1 MEQFL
6 DAAAEWTLERAAD
19 VCGLD
24 AADISSLATLV
35 ATRRPAMLRIGWGPE
50 RNRNGGSSCR
60 SILGLWVLAGHFG
73 QRGAGIIASL
83 SGAAPLSSA
92 RVALGERPAPT
103 GSVNMNRVGAILCGE
118 EPGAAP
124 ASVLFVQGSN
134 PAATAPDQRTMLR
147 GLARE
152 DVFTVVH
159 DQVMTDTARFADVVL
174 PATTHFEAD
183 DVAVSYGT
191 YVLQTVPAVIDR
203 VGESRTNNELAAALA
218 ARLGLD
224 PAEFDPDPAVLL
236 ARMAAGAP
244 VEPVQELR
252 APGATVQFVDTF
264 PSFADGRAR
273 LLVDGGE
280 LPLPRYHPLDAP
292 GPLSLISPA
301 TAKTIN
307 SIFAEFDPPPA
318 VLSMNPDD
326 AAERGIVDNAIVR
339 VWNDQATLELPCR
352 IDASLRPSVCAIPK
366 GLWLTALPG
375 GLTANSLAPATIS
388 DLAGGACFN
397 DARVE
402 VAPTREHV

>member
-1 MEQFL
+1 
-6 DAAAEWTLERAAD
+6 
-19 VCGLD
+19 
-24 AADISSLATLV
+24 
-35 ATRRPAMLRIGWGPE
+35 
-50 RNRNGGSSCR
+50 
-60 SILGLWVLAGHFG
+60 
-73 QRGAGIIASL
+73 
-83 SGAAPLSSA
+83 
-92 RVALGERPAPT
+92 
-103 GSVNMNRVGAILCGE
+103 MNRVGAILCGE

-152 DVFTVVH
+152 DLFTVVH

-236 ARMAAGAP
+236 ARMTAGAP

-252 APGATVQFVDTF
+252 EPVP
-264 PSFADGRAR
+264 PSSSWTPSRASPTAGP
-273 LLVDGGE
+273 VSSSTAAS
-280 LPLPRYHPLDAP
+280 LPLRYRPLDAP
-292 GPLSLISPA
+292 DRLSLISPA

-307 SIFAEFDPPPA
+307 SIFGSSIHRPP
-318 VLSMNPDD
+318 SS
-326 AAERGIVDNAIVR
+326 R
-339 VWNDQATLELPCR
+339 
-352 IDASLRPSVCAIPK
+352 
-366 GLWLTALPG
+366 
-375 GLTANSLAPATIS
+375 
-388 DLAGGACFN
+388 
-397 DARVE
+397 
-402 VAPTREHV
+402 

>member
-1 MEQFL
+1 
-6 DAAAEWTLERAAD
+6 
-19 VCGLD
+19 
-24 AADISSLATLV
+24 
-35 ATRRPAMLRIGWGPE
+35 
-50 RNRNGGSSCR
+50 
-60 SILGLWVLAGHFG
+60 
-73 QRGAGIIASL
+73 
-83 SGAAPLSSA
+83 
-92 RVALGERPAPT
+92 
-103 GSVNMNRVGAILCGE
+103 
-118 EPGAAP
+118 
-124 ASVLFVQGSN
+124 
-134 PAATAPDQRTMLR
+134 MLR

-152 DVFTVVH
+152 DVFTIVH

-203 VGESRTNNELAAALA
+203 VGESRSNNELAAALA

-224 PAEFDPDPAVLL
+224 PAEFDPDPSVLL
-236 ARMAAGAP
+236 ARMTAGEP

-264 PSFADGRAR
+264 PSFADGRAH

-280 LPLPRYHPLDAP
+280 LPLPRYLPLDAP
-292 GPLSLISPA
+292 GRLTLISPA

-326 AAERGIVDNAIVR
+326 AAVRGVVDNAIVR
-339 VWNDQATLELPCR
+339 VWNDQAALELPCR

-366 GLWLTALPG
+366 GLWLSALPG